1 MQFKFT
7 QLPTELQSIAKRR
20 NLCVDEW
27 ISDARVGLGIPFM
40 MQAVYM
46 FLIWSAMYVVVS
58 FATPAPPPEQV
69 ENTTWPNPFAVFF
82 RGRLIGWYDPRL
94 LTAVL
99 LALMLVLY
107 WVFR

>member
-1 MQFKFT
+1 LFLIDTKQV
-7 QLPTELQSIAKRR
+7 AGA
-20 NLCVDEW
+20 EW
-27 ISDARVGLGIPFM
+27 ISDDRVGLGIPFM

-46 FLIWSAMYVVVS
+46 FLIWSALYVVVS
-58 FATPAPPPEQV
+58 LATPAPPAEQV
-69 ENTTWPNPFAVFF
+69 ENTTWSNPLAVVF

-99 LALMLVLY
+99 LVLMLVLY